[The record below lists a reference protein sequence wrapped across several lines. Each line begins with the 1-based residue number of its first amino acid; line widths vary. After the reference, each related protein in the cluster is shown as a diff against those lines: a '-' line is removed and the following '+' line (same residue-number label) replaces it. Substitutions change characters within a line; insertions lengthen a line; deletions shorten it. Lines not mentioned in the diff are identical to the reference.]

1 MPFIPIFS
9 PWNIAN
15 PTLPKMYWG
24 VKSQEQLIAQL
35 YCIINY
41 LQGYENEQTDAIN
54 SNADA
59 IAELQKIT
67 DSIASGEY
75 YDQYIDGLAKWID
88 ENLINLVARLT
99 AYVFPGLYW
108 DGNCWRLEFTIP
120 EGWEFLN
127 FEFRWEDSDSSYHLY
142 LKY

>member
-1 MPFIPIFS
+1 MIPIPIFS
-9 PWNIAN
+9 PWSIAN

-41 LQGYENEQTDAIN
+41 LQGYENDQTKAIN
-54 SNADA
+54 SNAEA
-59 IAELQKIT
+59 IEKLQKIT
-67 DSIASGEY
+67 DSIENGEY

-88 ENLINLVARLT
+88 ENLISFVARLT

-127 FEFRWEDSDSSYHLY
+127 FEFRWDDGDSCYHLY